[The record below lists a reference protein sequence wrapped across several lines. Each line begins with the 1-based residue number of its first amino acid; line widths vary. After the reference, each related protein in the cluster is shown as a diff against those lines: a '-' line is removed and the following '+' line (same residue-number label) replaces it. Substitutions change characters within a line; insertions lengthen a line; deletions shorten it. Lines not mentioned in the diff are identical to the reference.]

1 VASFKPVEFR
11 PQGYRRSR
19 FHLPRWLVL
28 LLTGIII
35 GAGAVILVQEKYLP
49 PRLSIDESS
58 RLRQSFDQADAER
71 KRLAAA
77 LESTTAQLR
86 TALSEKGSLST
97 ELGDSR
103 QSNERLRAQL
113 TSLVQVLP
121 PDPRG
126 SAIEIRSANLANSS
140 GTLAYE
146 VLVSRAKTNT
156 PPFSG
161 ILQFVVSGRSARGTD
176 STVALAPVTIALD
189 VFEHLRGSVPLP
201 EGFVAEQATI
211 RVLDRPEGKLFG
223 SRVMKVR

>member
-1 VASFKPVEFR
+1 MASFKPVEFR

-28 LLTGIII
+28 LLTGIAL
-35 GAGAVILVQEKYLP
+35 GAGGVILVQEKYLP
-49 PRLSIDESS
+49 PRLSVDESS
-58 RLRQSFDQADAER
+58 RLRQSFDQADGER
-71 KRLAAA
+71 KRLATE
-77 LESTTAQLR
+77 LESTATQLKS
-86 TALSEKGSLST
+86 ALAESSKLSG

-103 QSNERLRAQL
+103 QSIERLRAQL

-126 SAIEIRSANLANSS
+126 SAIEIRGANLANQS

-146 VLVSRAKTNT
+146 VLVSRARSNT
-156 PPFSG
+156 PAFSG

-176 STVALAPVTIALD
+176 ATVALAPVAMTLD
-189 VFEHLRGSVPLP
+189 VFEHLRGTVPLP